1 MHLPTVMTN
10 KITKQQADELRALMD
25 KSEDDI
31 DTKEQP
37 EITDWTGAERG
48 KFYRPIKQQVTLRLD
63 ADLLAWF
70 KSRGSHY
77 QTRINAALRQ
87 FIEEHPEKR

>member
-1 MHLPTVMTN
+1 MN
-10 KITKQQADELRALMD
+10 KITKQQADEIRALMD

-37 EITDWTGAERG
+37 EMTDWAGAERG

-63 ADLLAWF
+63 VDLLEWF

>member
-1 MHLPTVMTN
+1 
-10 KITKQQADELRALMD
+10 MD
-25 KSEDDI
+25 KFEDDI

>member
-1 MHLPTVMTN
+1 MN
-10 KITKQQADELRALMD
+10 KITKQQADEIRALMD